1 MDRLPFHPA
10 INPFPVFTV
19 LLASGCLFMALVRP
33 ATERHEWIHRAWLL
47 LLTGLAILPF
57 VLLTGR
63 SWSLSIGFWPRSLPW
78 PTPQAARGLL
88 RAHVVGATLSSLLI
102 LLSTLAF
109 WSYRRARVPLGL
121 LFVLVLSTA
130 FLTAYTAHLGGR
142 MAFGELGTE
151 SDS

>member
-1 MDRLPFHPA
+1 MGRLPFHPA

-19 LLASGCLFMALVRP
+19 LLACGCLFMALIRP
-33 ATERHEWIHRAWLL
+33 LGERAEWTHRAWLL

-63 SWSLSIGFWPRSLPW
+63 SWSLSIGFWPHSLPW

-88 RAHVVGATLSSLLI
+88 RAHVIGASLSSALI
-102 LLSTLAF
+102 LLSTLAC
-109 WSYRRARVPLGL
+109 WRYRRAQGALGL
-121 LFVLVLSTA
+121 LFVLVLGTA
-130 FLTAYTAHLGGR
+130 LLTAYTAHLGGK
-142 MAFGELGTE
+142 MAFGEAGLE